1 MKQIDKQAFKKWFVR
16 VLVAMVAVSGTAFF
30 ANGLFVKAQELGTIV
45 TGTTTTT
52 KATQEGC
59 SIKIETVEKVDWKM
73 PRQPIDLVILQDN
86 SGSFKDT
93 IGSVQEALKKLTTPL
108 DAGATYDEKNPK
120 LVFTSNPETTDR
132 VMVNTYRGIDS
143 DISYRSSTYKFTY
156 NASSKYVYVDID
168 TYLPGYF
175 RYNSYGQKFFYYDNY
190 YPLENLKGSYA
201 TGTIGSNPKTSV
213 NDFTTVVGV
222 TPETGADYRYNYK
235 PSALM
240 SSTTDINK
248 AIDSF
253 HTNGGTPTVPAI
265 DDTIAEYNRI
275 KGPMTNN
282 RKTVFLLV
290 TDGVA
295 NGYRKVGDPTVY
307 FDRSLDRTELLVRE
321 WASYDEN
328 GYQVWP
334 EAAQDY
340 IKRAAEL
347 KAKGTDLKQKL
358 GNDATVVVGFWED
371 TKAFTGNAQYGSA
384 YLNRLDSPDS
394 KTTMQTGDPRSIQA
408 VFHEAIESVASPDK
422 ILPTGEKASF
432 YVNESDINVFSDK
445 ILKAVTSA
453 LVKEDVKG
461 DFTITDGYTVDS
473 ITLNGKKVVETVT
486 DSTTQIRGTVKQEG
500 NKVTI
505 AVPESVFNP
514 GSNTFDYKLN
524 RKEEPAGT
532 TEANETVPPDNYTP
546 TKVNREVGQLV
557 GTFKVGTYTSAQIG
571 STTPTMVE
579 VTDLKYCYPR
589 ATKDVKDKDSSND
602 TNGDDGKSGNLAQDP
617 LLASLGL
624 NRPSYA
630 ASLSDQKEEFT
641 YTIDYNMYN
650 IPLEMKQNVMFTDQL
665 NYHLQYVDAY
675 VTDQAGN
682 KLTNF
687 TVSTQE
693 TKDAKGNAT
702 TTVVAQVPKL
712 PGTNNDTIKEG
723 EYGGHKFKT
732 YKLIIKARIK
742 DQYTLE
748 NNATEYYKMI
758 QDNNGLGFL
767 NQAAIIWNGNTTA
780 VDDPTSQLRRS
791 NAVYVAPPLKT
802 DVTKEVSQD
811 SNVKGGNHLDLSTRL
826 DDYYYRINSTWPGIF
841 DSYTIEDILVPELR
855 TLNSE
860 GKDLVYVNGVSIPS
874 LTKFIKVEQVNING
888 ETRDRVY
895 LDLQKT
901 SLTRTDLLRINREI
915 TAANQGN
922 TGPAVLTLAIK
933 ARIKEGA
940 SLDRYLDK
948 SGKVLVPNTA
958 NVLLNNEKLESNK
971 VTVSPNTPTALKLIN
986 AEATH
991 LNSADGQTFSYDVFA
1006 TLPSDINK
1014 ATEYVIRDELDD
1026 RIELVNFEGTNSPL
1040 KMVGTDASDFTT
1052 EVVVENGKQVI
1063 YSRMKSTSFATV
1075 KANDP
1080 IHLVVNA
1087 KVKSGA
1093 TGTIDNIATINYN
1106 GKPTATTPPV
1116 TVTPP
1121 PPVTKTVEPTV
1132 TERQAGEADGVTEG
1146 TYKAVINKAGEDIEL
1161 AVWNDP
1167 YIYKV
1172 KSVVPKGAQTFT
1184 IEDTLIP
1191 EMEMVTN
1198 VTAQHPRNVF
1208 ITVDGAQVE
1217 IPANQISVDQ
1227 TDVNKQKISVSLTED
1242 QIKQYADKE
1251 ITLSFTAKFKQ
1262 FASLTKYISDQ
1273 NGMPKA
1279 PNTAFVQVNNN
1290 PKVESNK
1297 VTVTPPV
1304 NKPELKKTVN
1314 DTLHADLTGRY
1325 EVFKYGLTT
1334 SMPYNAKDFVVT
1346 DVLEPVLHFTS
1357 LPNEVL
1363 VTVGEKRYTGTELTD
1378 ILKIEKKVVNNV
1390 EREVVTVTFGAKD
1403 IQGNEGK
1410 PVNIEFLAQVNN
1422 EADLTPYRYV
1432 TENHSAKYGTDI
1444 NHAEIPNTAS
1454 YSINNTFTQDSNK
1467 VTVTPP
1473 PPTESKI
1480 DKKIEDPSS
1489 TTTPKALVTDLTI
1502 KNEQDYNYIVDA
1514 TLPSNIFEYKS
1525 WKLEDTLD
1533 PRLQLSQTKNPYVE
1547 TVRDDGRPMDQ
1558 TDTDYLK
1565 EHFKVS
1571 VEDATVDGKA
1581 TKKVVVT
1588 VPEGMMK
1595 TLHDKY
1601 KIRLIIPAQIKAG
1614 VTDTQIP
1621 NEAIKTGVKPNND
1634 VHVMK
1639 PPVVT
1644 VNPPQQDPD
1653 LNKTIIKKET
1663 DGSETKVGH
1672 LDVDNEVPYNYEITS
1687 NLPTDILNYKNF
1699 VITDTLDSQLTALNT
1714 DTQKPV
1720 ISGAAAE
1727 FFDVTV
1733 EGQKVTATM
1742 KNINAISLTLS
1753 ETERTAYLARAK
1765 EALSGK
1771 QIALIIPAQIN
1782 KGVTTLLIENKAN
1795 LVFTNAV
1802 NEEKNKETQPVT
1814 VTPPGETPTVDKK
1827 INKELTS
1834 ATVAFNSNY
1843 TYNVTSK
1850 LPTDIT
1856 TYKAYAIVDTID
1868 PRLAIQGTPVMAKI
1882 DGVDMTQFFDITV
1895 VDNKVTATMK
1905 NFVNAKAL
1913 ANKTVEL
1920 VITAH
1925 VKLDA
1930 TQTYPE
1936 KPVTVDNK
1944 ASVEFT
1950 NKTGVV
1956 GTPVESPTVTVTTP
1970 PLTKMINESS
1980 LHLDTPTE
1988 QAYHYN
1994 IKTALPSDI
2003 GNYKTFAINDTIDK
2017 DLTAKTATIKD
2028 PEMAK
2033 FFDIT
2038 VSAKEDGKAQTVTAK
2053 ITNFEAAKKYAG
2065 VEVELVIASQINK
2078 GVTRQEIPNQ
2088 STVTYSNNVTVD
2100 GNPAVE
2106 TTTPPTPPV
2115 TVTPPGET
2123 PTISKKINDTLNTAV
2138 FEPEATYTY
2147 NVKSV
2152 LPVDI
2157 AKYQK
2162 FVISDDV
2169 DSRLTVSSDA
2179 KATFIKDP
2187 EMAKFFTVAVNGQAV
2202 TATMKNISDA
2212 KALAGKEVELVITA
2226 KINKDAKLAAGETG
2240 IPNQAIVTYRN
2251 KSAVDSDPDTKTPP
2265 TPPVN
2270 VVPPTLTK
2278 KINET
2283 LDHLDTPTKTDYKY
2297 HIKAQLPTDIA
2308 NYSSFE
2314 IKDTLN
2320 NDLAIQGKPVISGEA
2335 AKFFEVVVSDQKV
2348 TAKITDFKAA
2358 EAYAGQEVELV
2369 ITSQIRDGVV
2379 TTNIPNTAE
2388 VSFNDKPAS
2397 EGLPNKTTP
2406 PTPPVTVTPPT
2417 VTKKINENRDQLAI
2431 ENGKEYTYNI
2441 KTTLSKAI
2449 ASFKKFEITDS
2460 VDKDLTVIKADI
2472 KNEAMRSFFTVT
2484 VPEKVAGQGQIITA
2498 AINNFTAAA
2507 PFADQEVELIITAKI
2522 NDGITRASIPNTTK
2536 VIYNNSNVVDV
2547 PDLETPPTPPVT
2559 VTPPGEV
2566 PTVEK
2571 TINGSLTEAVV
2582 EPESNYTYNITATL
2596 PRDIATYK
2604 IFSIVDTLDVRLS
2617 LAEGVKPTIKG
2628 EAAKFFTVDVSGQ
2641 KVIAKIT
2648 DFKAA
2653 AAYASKSVELV
2664 IPAQLN
2670 KDAKLAEGE
2679 KGVPNVAK
2687 VTYQNQF
2694 HADGTPDSETPS
2706 TPPVTVT
2713 PPTLTKKINESIDH
2727 LDIDTGKDYNYNIK
2741 TSLPSDITSYQT
2753 FVINDTLAKELDV
2766 KNTPIIKGEAAK
2778 FFDVNVDGQKV
2789 TATMKDFAKAGA
2801 LAGKEVELVI
2811 TAQIRSGETRQNIPN
2826 QATMT
2831 YTNKVDAD
2839 GNPGTTTT
2847 TPPTPPVTVT
2857 PPGENP
2863 TVTKLINK
2871 TEKHLDVDNEKDYTY
2886 NIKAVLPNNI
2896 TRYTSFVIVDDIDSD
2911 LVVQGQPVIEGS
2923 AKDFFDVKVDGQ
2935 KVTATMKDFVKAGA
2949 LAGKEVELVITAQIK
2964 AGVTRQNIPNTTKV
2978 VYNRNFVSGTP
2989 GTDGTTP
2996 PPGTNTPPEETPSTP
3011 PVTVT
3016 PPGETPTVS
3025 KKIND
3030 TESHLDIDT
3039 EKDYTYNIKSTLP
3052 VDIAKYKAFTIVDTL
3067 DKDLAIQG
3075 TPVIKGSAKDFFDV
3089 NVDGQK
3095 VTATMKDFA
3104 KAGDL
3109 AGKEVELVITAQIR
3123 EGVTRQNIP
3132 NTTKVVY
3139 NRNFIS
3145 GTPGTDGTTPPPP
3158 GTNTPPEETPPTP
3171 PVTVTPPGENPTVT
3185 KLINKTEKHLDVDNE
3200 KDYTY
3205 NIKAV
3210 LPNNITR
3217 YTSFVIVDDID
3228 SDLVVQGQPVIE
3240 GSAKDFFDVK
3250 VDGQKVT
3257 ATMKDFVKAGAL
3269 AGKEVELVIT
3279 AQIKAGVTRQNIPNT
3294 TKVVYNRNFV
3304 SGTPGTDGT
3313 TPPPGTNT
3321 PPEETPSTPP
3331 VTVTP
3336 PGETP
3341 TVSKKINDTESH
3353 LDIDTEK
3360 DYTYNIKSTLPVDIA
3375 KYKAF
3380 TIVDTLDKDLAIQGT
3395 PVIKGSAKDFFDVNV
3410 DGQKVTATMKDFA
3423 KAGDL
3428 AGKEVELV
3436 ITAQIREGVT
3446 RQNIP
3451 NTAKVT
3457 YQNKSHVDGTP
3468 DTETPS
3474 TPPVTVTPPTP
3485 NTPPL
3490 EKKVNGAD
3498 KANLAER
3505 QEVFTYTLDTTMP
3518 TGAFAFDIS
3527 DTLENVLTVDG
3538 AVKATLAGK
3547 TVPAEQITVKDQKVT
3562 ITFTKDQVKSYAGKA
3577 IHVTFAAKVKDGAD
3591 LTPYMVN
3598 GPTSIPNTAN
3608 YIINNDPN
3616 MTKDSNTVPVLPPT
3630 PTEPGIDKKINKTL
3644 EHLDIERNTSYM
3656 YNVNAALPNDIS
3668 TYKNFV
3674 ITDNLED
3681 VLTINGEV
3689 VVLVDGYQ
3697 LPESTFVKSVDGNKV
3712 TVTVKDF
3719 AALKGYKQIQVY
3731 IPANIKTDA
3740 DLSKYA
3746 DSKVPNTAHL
3756 AFTNSNGIDG
3766 SKDTVPVTVTPPGET
3781 PPTPVN
3787 PPTPGKPVKTVSG
3800 VDGDNPTYS
3809 LRLGL
3814 ASDAFRFDIKS
3825 VVPQDMTKEKRQNIT
3840 SITIK
3845 DRLDNNLKVTSVALK
3860 ITGQADAISN
3870 FIDEDYQ
3877 EAKKALDEAKAKLE
3891 EITKATGTVSQE
3903 QVTQAKAKVASLETQ
3918 VKAVQSKLAE
3928 LKVPDDT
3935 APTTDSTAPSG
3946 SDGGKVLIDKS
3957 AEIAAQEKELA
3968 ALTGQL
3974 NEAKQALEA
3983 ASKALNEAKTP
3994 AEIKVEADNQQK
4006 VIAKAQEAFDK
4017 AKEKKDKVDAKTA
4030 LLAKVTENGELTK
4043 EALTALGGKVT
4054 ISADGQTV
4062 TVDISDEATMEAL
4075 KGYTV
4080 SAIIYAKIKDVTAL
4094 KDVHFKDG
4102 ILNTAEVQFNHDP
4115 SQDMTKKTNT
4125 VKVTPPKPEGP
4136 KPQTPPTGK
4145 TPPKHPTPKTPGKP
4159 VLPRTG
4165 DTTSLIG
4172 AAIGTLLLG
4181 LGFVELKRKES

>member
-1 MKQIDKQAFKKWFVR
+1 
-16 VLVAMVAVSGTAFF
+16 
-30 ANGLFVKAQELGTIV
+30 
-45 TGTTTTT
+45 
-52 KATQEGC
+52 
-59 SIKIETVEKVDWKM
+59 
-73 PRQPIDLVILQDN
+73 
-86 SGSFKDT
+86 
-93 IGSVQEALKKLTTPL
+93 
-108 DAGATYDEKNPK
+108 
-120 LVFTSNPETTDR
+120 
-132 VMVNTYRGIDS
+132 
-143 DISYRSSTYKFTY
+143 
-156 NASSKYVYVDID
+156 
-168 TYLPGYF
+168 
-175 RYNSYGQKFFYYDNY
+175 
-190 YPLENLKGSYA
+190 
-201 TGTIGSNPKTSV
+201 
-213 NDFTTVVGV
+213 
-222 TPETGADYRYNYK
+222 
-235 PSALM
+235 
-240 SSTTDINK
+240 
-248 AIDSF
+248 
-253 HTNGGTPTVPAI
+253 
-265 DDTIAEYNRI
+265 
-275 KGPMTNN
+275 MTNN

-2406 PTPPVTVTPPT
+2406 PTPPVTVTPPGENPT
-2417 VTKKINENRDQLAI
+2417 VTKLINKTEKHLDVDNEKD
-2431 ENGKEYTYNI
+2431 YTYNI
-2441 KTTLSKAI
+2441 KAVLPNNITRYTSFVIVDDIDSDLVVRGQPVIEGSAKDFFDVKVDGQKVTATMKDFAKAG
-2449 ASFKKFEITDS
+2449 A
-2460 VDKDLTVIKADI
+2460 L
-2472 KNEAMRSFFTVT
+2472 
-2484 VPEKVAGQGQIITA
+2484 AGK
-2498 AINNFTAAA
+2498 
-2507 PFADQEVELIITAKI
+2507 EVELVITAQIKA
-2522 NDGITRASIPNTTK
+2522 GITRQNIPNTTK
-2536 VIYNNSNVVDV
+2536 VVYNRNFISGTPGTDGTTPPPPGTNT
-2547 PDLETPPTPPVT
+2547 PPEETPPTPPVT
-2559 VTPPGEV
+2559 VTPPGET
-2566 PTVEK
+2566 PTVSKKINETESHLDIDTEK
-2571 TINGSLTEAVV
+2571 D
-2582 EPESNYTYNITATL
+2582 YTYNIKSTL
-2596 PRDIATYK
+2596 PVDIAKYK
-2604 IFSIVDTLDVRLS
+2604 AFTIVDTLDKD
-2617 LAEGVKPTIKG
+2617 LAIQGTPVIKG
-2628 EAAKFFTVDVSGQ
+2628 SAKD
-2641 KVIAKIT
+2641 
-2648 DFKAA
+2648 
-2653 AAYASKSVELV
+2653 
-2664 IPAQLN
+2664 
-2670 KDAKLAEGE
+2670 
-2679 KGVPNVAK
+2679 
-2687 VTYQNQF
+2687 
-2694 HADGTPDSETPS
+2694 
-2706 TPPVTVT
+2706 
-2713 PPTLTKKINESIDH
+2713 
-2727 LDIDTGKDYNYNIK
+2727 
-2741 TSLPSDITSYQT
+2741 
-2753 FVINDTLAKELDV
+2753 
-2766 KNTPIIKGEAAK
+2766 

-2811 TAQIRSGETRQNIPN
+2811 TAQIREGVTRQNIPN
-2826 QATMT
+2826 TAKVTYQNKSHVDGTPDTETPSTPPVTVTPPGENPTVTKLINKTEKHLDVDNEKDYTYNIKAVLPNNITRYTSFVIVDDIDSDLVVQGQPVIEGSAKDFFDVKVDGQKVTATMKDFAKAGALAGKEVELVIT
-2831 YTNKVDAD
+2831 AQIKAGVTRQNIPNTTKVVYNRNFIS
-2839 GNPGTTTT
+2839 GTPGTDGTTPPPPGT
-2847 TPPTPPVTVT
+2847 NTPPEETPPTPPVTVT

-3123 EGVTRQNIP
+3123 EGVTRQNIPNTAKVTYQNKSHVDGTPDTETPSTPPVTVTPPGENPTVTKLINKTEKHLDVDNEKDYTYNIKAVLPNNITRYTSFVIVDDIDSDLVVQGQPVIEGSAKDFFDVKVDGQKVTATMKDFAKAGALAGKEVELVITAQIKAGVTRQNIP

>member
-1 MKQIDKQAFKKWFVR
+1 
-16 VLVAMVAVSGTAFF
+16 
-30 ANGLFVKAQELGTIV
+30 
-45 TGTTTTT
+45 
-52 KATQEGC
+52 
-59 SIKIETVEKVDWKM
+59 
-73 PRQPIDLVILQDN
+73 
-86 SGSFKDT
+86 
-93 IGSVQEALKKLTTPL
+93 
-108 DAGATYDEKNPK
+108 
-120 LVFTSNPETTDR
+120 
-132 VMVNTYRGIDS
+132 
-143 DISYRSSTYKFTY
+143 
-156 NASSKYVYVDID
+156 
-168 TYLPGYF
+168 
-175 RYNSYGQKFFYYDNY
+175 
-190 YPLENLKGSYA
+190 
-201 TGTIGSNPKTSV
+201 
-213 NDFTTVVGV
+213 
-222 TPETGADYRYNYK
+222 
-235 PSALM
+235 
-240 SSTTDINK
+240 
-248 AIDSF
+248 
-253 HTNGGTPTVPAI
+253 
-265 DDTIAEYNRI
+265 
-275 KGPMTNN
+275 MTNN

-2406 PTPPVTVTPPT
+2406 PTPPVTVTPPGENPT
-2417 VTKKINENRDQLAI
+2417 VTKLINKTEKHLDVDNEKD
-2431 ENGKEYTYNI
+2431 YTYNI
-2441 KTTLSKAI
+2441 KAVLPNNITRYTSFVIVDDIDSDLVVRGQPVIEGSAKDFFDVKVDGQKVTATMKDFAKAG
-2449 ASFKKFEITDS
+2449 A
-2460 VDKDLTVIKADI
+2460 L
-2472 KNEAMRSFFTVT
+2472 
-2484 VPEKVAGQGQIITA
+2484 AGK
-2498 AINNFTAAA
+2498 
-2507 PFADQEVELIITAKI
+2507 EVELVITAQIKA
-2522 NDGITRASIPNTTK
+2522 GITRQNIPNTTK
-2536 VIYNNSNVVDV
+2536 VVYNRNFISGTPGTDGTTPPPPGTNT
-2547 PDLETPPTPPVT
+2547 PPEETPPTPPVT
-2559 VTPPGEV
+2559 VTPPGET
-2566 PTVEK
+2566 PTVSKKINETESHLDIDTEK
-2571 TINGSLTEAVV
+2571 D
-2582 EPESNYTYNITATL
+2582 YTYNIKSTL
-2596 PRDIATYK
+2596 PVDIAKYK
-2604 IFSIVDTLDVRLS
+2604 AFTIVDTLDKD
-2617 LAEGVKPTIKG
+2617 LAIQGTPVIKG
-2628 EAAKFFTVDVSGQ
+2628 SAKD
-2641 KVIAKIT
+2641 
-2648 DFKAA
+2648 
-2653 AAYASKSVELV
+2653 
-2664 IPAQLN
+2664 
-2670 KDAKLAEGE
+2670 
-2679 KGVPNVAK
+2679 
-2687 VTYQNQF
+2687 
-2694 HADGTPDSETPS
+2694 
-2706 TPPVTVT
+2706 
-2713 PPTLTKKINESIDH
+2713 
-2727 LDIDTGKDYNYNIK
+2727 
-2741 TSLPSDITSYQT
+2741 
-2753 FVINDTLAKELDV
+2753 
-2766 KNTPIIKGEAAK
+2766 

-2811 TAQIRSGETRQNIPN
+2811 TAQIREGVTRQNIPN
-2826 QATMT
+2826 TAKVT
-2831 YTNKVDAD
+2831 YQNKSHVD
-2839 GNPGTTTT
+2839 GTPDTE
-2847 TPPTPPVTVT
+2847 TPSTPPVTVT

-2935 KVTATMKDFVKAGA
+2935 KVTATMKDFAKAGA

-2964 AGVTRQNIPNTTKV
+2964 A
-2978 VYNRNFVSGTP
+2978 
-2989 GTDGTTP
+2989 
-2996 PPGTNTPPEETPSTP
+2996 
-3011 PVTVT
+3011 
-3016 PPGETPTVS
+3016 
-3025 KKIND
+3025 
-3030 TESHLDIDT
+3030 
-3039 EKDYTYNIKSTLP
+3039 
-3052 VDIAKYKAFTIVDTL
+3052 
-3067 DKDLAIQG
+3067 
-3075 TPVIKGSAKDFFDV
+3075 
-3089 NVDGQK
+3089 
-3095 VTATMKDFA
+3095 
-3104 KAGDL
+3104 
-3109 AGKEVELVITAQIR
+3109 
-3123 EGVTRQNIP
+3123 GVTRQNIP

-3474 TPPVTVTPPTP
+3474 TPPVTVTPPGENPTVTKLINKTEKHLDVDNEKDYTYNIKAVLPNNITRYTSFVIVDDIDSDLVVQGQPVIEGSAKDFFDVKVDGQKVTATMKDFAKAGALAGKEVELVITAQIKAGVTRQNIPNTTKVVYNRNFISGTP
-3485 NTPPL
+3485 GTDGTTPPPPGTNTPP
-3490 EKKVNGAD
+3490 E
-3498 KANLAER
+3498 E
-3505 QEVFTYTLDTTMP
+3505 T
-3518 TGAFAFDIS
+3518 
-3527 DTLENVLTVDG
+3527 
-3538 AVKATLAGK
+3538 
-3547 TVPAEQITVKDQKVT
+3547 
-3562 ITFTKDQVKSYAGKA
+3562 
-3577 IHVTFAAKVKDGAD
+3577 
-3591 LTPYMVN
+3591 
-3598 GPTSIPNTAN
+3598 
-3608 YIINNDPN
+3608 
-3616 MTKDSNTVPVLPPT
+3616 PPT
-3630 PTEPGIDKKINKTL
+3630 P
-3644 EHLDIERNTSYM
+3644 
-3656 YNVNAALPNDIS
+3656 
-3668 TYKNFV
+3668 
-3674 ITDNLED
+3674 
-3681 VLTINGEV
+3681 
-3689 VVLVDGYQ
+3689 
-3697 LPESTFVKSVDGNKV
+3697 
-3712 TVTVKDF
+3712 
-3719 AALKGYKQIQVY
+3719 
-3731 IPANIKTDA
+3731 
-3740 DLSKYA
+3740 
-3746 DSKVPNTAHL
+3746 
-3756 AFTNSNGIDG
+3756 
-3766 SKDTVPVTVTPPGET
+3766 PVTVTPPGE
-3781 PPTPVN
+3781 
-3787 PPTPGKPVKTVSG
+3787 
-3800 VDGDNPTYS
+3800 NPTVTKLINKTEKHLDVDNEKDYTYN
-3809 LRLGL
+3809 
-3814 ASDAFRFDIKS
+3814 IKA
-3825 VVPQDMTKEKRQNIT
+3825 VLPNNIT
-3840 SITIK
+3840 
-3845 DRLDNNLKVTSVALK
+3845 RYTSFV
-3860 ITGQADAISN
+3860 IVDD
-3870 FIDEDYQ
+3870 ID
-3877 EAKKALDEAKAKLE
+3877 
-3891 EITKATGTVSQE
+3891 
-3903 QVTQAKAKVASLETQ
+3903 
-3918 VKAVQSKLAE
+3918 
-3928 LKVPDDT
+3928 
-3935 APTTDSTAPSG
+3935 
-3946 SDGGKVLIDKS
+3946 SDLV
-3957 AEIAAQEKELA
+3957 
-3968 ALTGQL
+3968 
-3974 NEAKQALEA
+3974 
-3983 ASKALNEAKTP
+3983 
-3994 AEIKVEADNQQK
+3994 V
-4006 VIAKAQEAFDK
+4006 
-4017 AKEKKDKVDAKTA
+4017 
-4030 LLAKVTENGELTK
+4030 
-4043 EALTALGGKVT
+4043 
-4054 ISADGQTV
+4054 
-4062 TVDISDEATMEAL
+4062 
-4075 KGYTV
+4075 
-4080 SAIIYAKIKDVTAL
+4080 
-4094 KDVHFKDG
+4094 
-4102 ILNTAEVQFNHDP
+4102 
-4115 SQDMTKKTNT
+4115 
-4125 VKVTPPKPEGP
+4125 
-4136 KPQTPPTGK
+4136 
-4145 TPPKHPTPKTPGKP
+4145 
-4159 VLPRTG
+4159 
-4165 DTTSLIG
+4165 
-4172 AAIGTLLLG
+4172 
-4181 LGFVELKRKES
+4181 

>member
-2911 LVVQGQPVIEGS
+2911 LVVRGQPVIEGSAKDFFDVKVDGQKVTATMKDFAKAGALAGKEVELVITAQIKAGITRQNIPNTTKVVYNRNFISGTPGTDGTTPPPPGTNTPPEETPPTPPVTVTPPGENPTVTKLINKTEKHLDVDNEKDYTYNIKAVLPNNITRYTSFVIVDDIDSDLVVRGQPVIEGS

-3025 KKIND
+3025 KKIN
-3030 TESHLDIDT
+3030 E
-3039 EKDYTYNIKSTLP
+3039 
-3052 VDIAKYKAFTIVDTL
+3052 
-3067 DKDLAIQG
+3067 
-3075 TPVIKGSAKDFFDV
+3075 
-3089 NVDGQK
+3089 
-3095 VTATMKDFA
+3095 
-3104 KAGDL
+3104 
-3109 AGKEVELVITAQIR
+3109 
-3123 EGVTRQNIP
+3123 
-3132 NTTKVVY
+3132 
-3139 NRNFIS
+3139 
-3145 GTPGTDGTTPPPP
+3145 
-3158 GTNTPPEETPPTP
+3158 
-3171 PVTVTPPGENPTVT
+3171 
-3185 KLINKTEKHLDVDNE
+3185 
-3200 KDYTY
+3200 
-3205 NIKAV
+3205 
-3210 LPNNITR
+3210 
-3217 YTSFVIVDDID
+3217 
-3228 SDLVVQGQPVIE
+3228 
-3240 GSAKDFFDVK
+3240 
-3250 VDGQKVT
+3250 
-3257 ATMKDFVKAGAL
+3257 
-3269 AGKEVELVIT
+3269 
-3279 AQIKAGVTRQNIPNT
+3279 
-3294 TKVVYNRNFV
+3294 
-3304 SGTPGTDGT
+3304 
-3313 TPPPGTNT
+3313 
-3321 PPEETPSTPP
+3321 
-3331 VTVTP
+3331 
-3336 PGETP
+3336 
-3341 TVSKKINDTESH
+3341 TESH

-3891 EITKATGTVSQE
+3891 EITKATGTASQE

>member
-2911 LVVQGQPVIEGS
+2911 LVVRGQPVIEGS

-2964 AGVTRQNIPNTTKV
+2964 AGITRQNIPNTTKV

-2989 GTDGTTP
+2989 GTDGTTPP

-3025 KKIND
+3025 KKIN
-3030 TESHLDIDT
+3030 E
-3039 EKDYTYNIKSTLP
+3039 
-3052 VDIAKYKAFTIVDTL
+3052 
-3067 DKDLAIQG
+3067 
-3075 TPVIKGSAKDFFDV
+3075 
-3089 NVDGQK
+3089 
-3095 VTATMKDFA
+3095 
-3104 KAGDL
+3104 
-3109 AGKEVELVITAQIR
+3109 
-3123 EGVTRQNIP
+3123 
-3132 NTTKVVY
+3132 
-3139 NRNFIS
+3139 
-3145 GTPGTDGTTPPPP
+3145 
-3158 GTNTPPEETPPTP
+3158 
-3171 PVTVTPPGENPTVT
+3171 
-3185 KLINKTEKHLDVDNE
+3185 
-3200 KDYTY
+3200 
-3205 NIKAV
+3205 
-3210 LPNNITR
+3210 
-3217 YTSFVIVDDID
+3217 
-3228 SDLVVQGQPVIE
+3228 
-3240 GSAKDFFDVK
+3240 
-3250 VDGQKVT
+3250 
-3257 ATMKDFVKAGAL
+3257 
-3269 AGKEVELVIT
+3269 
-3279 AQIKAGVTRQNIPNT
+3279 
-3294 TKVVYNRNFV
+3294 
-3304 SGTPGTDGT
+3304 
-3313 TPPPGTNT
+3313 
-3321 PPEETPSTPP
+3321 
-3331 VTVTP
+3331 
-3336 PGETP
+3336 
-3341 TVSKKINDTESH
+3341 TESH

-3891 EITKATGTVSQE
+3891 EITKATGTASQE

>member
-1 MKQIDKQAFKKWFVR
+1 
-16 VLVAMVAVSGTAFF
+16 
-30 ANGLFVKAQELGTIV
+30 
-45 TGTTTTT
+45 
-52 KATQEGC
+52 
-59 SIKIETVEKVDWKM
+59 
-73 PRQPIDLVILQDN
+73 
-86 SGSFKDT
+86 
-93 IGSVQEALKKLTTPL
+93 
-108 DAGATYDEKNPK
+108 
-120 LVFTSNPETTDR
+120 
-132 VMVNTYRGIDS
+132 
-143 DISYRSSTYKFTY
+143 
-156 NASSKYVYVDID
+156 
-168 TYLPGYF
+168 
-175 RYNSYGQKFFYYDNY
+175 
-190 YPLENLKGSYA
+190 
-201 TGTIGSNPKTSV
+201 
-213 NDFTTVVGV
+213 
-222 TPETGADYRYNYK
+222 
-235 PSALM
+235 
-240 SSTTDINK
+240 
-248 AIDSF
+248 
-253 HTNGGTPTVPAI
+253 
-265 DDTIAEYNRI
+265 
-275 KGPMTNN
+275 MTNN

-2406 PTPPVTVTPPT
+2406 PTPPVTVTPPGENPT
-2417 VTKKINENRDQLAI
+2417 VTKLINKTEKHLDVDNEKD
-2431 ENGKEYTYNI
+2431 YTYNI
-2441 KTTLSKAI
+2441 KAVLPNNITRYTSFVIVDDIDSDLVVRGQPVIEGSAKDFFDVKVDGQKVTATMKDFAKAG
-2449 ASFKKFEITDS
+2449 A
-2460 VDKDLTVIKADI
+2460 L
-2472 KNEAMRSFFTVT
+2472 
-2484 VPEKVAGQGQIITA
+2484 AGK
-2498 AINNFTAAA
+2498 
-2507 PFADQEVELIITAKI
+2507 EVELVITAQIKA
-2522 NDGITRASIPNTTK
+2522 GITRQNIPNTTK
-2536 VIYNNSNVVDV
+2536 VVYNRNFISGTPGTDGTTPPPPGTNT
-2547 PDLETPPTPPVT
+2547 PPEETPPTPPVT
-2559 VTPPGEV
+2559 VTPPGET
-2566 PTVEK
+2566 PTVSKKINETESHLDIDTEK
-2571 TINGSLTEAVV
+2571 D
-2582 EPESNYTYNITATL
+2582 YTYNIKSTL
-2596 PRDIATYK
+2596 PVDIAKYK
-2604 IFSIVDTLDVRLS
+2604 AFTIVDTLDKD
-2617 LAEGVKPTIKG
+2617 LAIQGTPVIKG
-2628 EAAKFFTVDVSGQ
+2628 SAKD
-2641 KVIAKIT
+2641 
-2648 DFKAA
+2648 
-2653 AAYASKSVELV
+2653 
-2664 IPAQLN
+2664 
-2670 KDAKLAEGE
+2670 
-2679 KGVPNVAK
+2679 
-2687 VTYQNQF
+2687 
-2694 HADGTPDSETPS
+2694 
-2706 TPPVTVT
+2706 
-2713 PPTLTKKINESIDH
+2713 
-2727 LDIDTGKDYNYNIK
+2727 
-2741 TSLPSDITSYQT
+2741 
-2753 FVINDTLAKELDV
+2753 
-2766 KNTPIIKGEAAK
+2766 

-2811 TAQIRSGETRQNIPN
+2811 TAQIREGVTRQNIPN
-2826 QATMT
+2826 TAKVT
-2831 YTNKVDAD
+2831 YQNKSHVD
-2839 GNPGTTTT
+2839 GTPDTE
-2847 TPPTPPVTVT
+2847 TPSTPPVTVT

-2935 KVTATMKDFVKAGA
+2935 KVTATMKDFAKAGA

-2964 AGVTRQNIPNTTKV
+2964 A
-2978 VYNRNFVSGTP
+2978 
-2989 GTDGTTP
+2989 
-2996 PPGTNTPPEETPSTP
+2996 
-3011 PVTVT
+3011 
-3016 PPGETPTVS
+3016 
-3025 KKIND
+3025 
-3030 TESHLDIDT
+3030 
-3039 EKDYTYNIKSTLP
+3039 
-3052 VDIAKYKAFTIVDTL
+3052 
-3067 DKDLAIQG
+3067 
-3075 TPVIKGSAKDFFDV
+3075 
-3089 NVDGQK
+3089 
-3095 VTATMKDFA
+3095 
-3104 KAGDL
+3104 
-3109 AGKEVELVITAQIR
+3109 
-3123 EGVTRQNIP
+3123 GVTRQNIP

>member
-1063 YSRMKSTSFATV
+1063 YSRMKSISFATV

-1634 VHVMK
+1634 VHVMN

-3104 KAGDL
+3104 KAG
-3109 AGKEVELVITAQIR
+3109 G
-3123 EGVTRQNIP
+3123 
-3132 NTTKVVY
+3132 
-3139 NRNFIS
+3139 
-3145 GTPGTDGTTPPPP
+3145 
-3158 GTNTPPEETPPTP
+3158 
-3171 PVTVTPPGENPTVT
+3171 
-3185 KLINKTEKHLDVDNE
+3185 
-3200 KDYTY
+3200 
-3205 NIKAV
+3205 
-3210 LPNNITR
+3210 
-3217 YTSFVIVDDID
+3217 
-3228 SDLVVQGQPVIE
+3228 
-3240 GSAKDFFDVK
+3240 
-3250 VDGQKVT
+3250 
-3257 ATMKDFVKAGAL
+3257 
-3269 AGKEVELVIT
+3269 
-3279 AQIKAGVTRQNIPNT
+3279 
-3294 TKVVYNRNFV
+3294 
-3304 SGTPGTDGT
+3304 
-3313 TPPPGTNT
+3313 
-3321 PPEETPSTPP
+3321 
-3331 VTVTP
+3331 
-3336 PGETP
+3336 
-3341 TVSKKINDTESH
+3341 
-3353 LDIDTEK
+3353 
-3360 DYTYNIKSTLPVDIA
+3360 
-3375 KYKAF
+3375 
-3380 TIVDTLDKDLAIQGT
+3380 
-3395 PVIKGSAKDFFDVNV
+3395 
-3410 DGQKVTATMKDFA
+3410 
-3423 KAGDL
+3423 L

-3891 EITKATGTVSQE
+3891 EITKATGTASQE

>member
-1 MKQIDKQAFKKWFVR
+1 MMK
-16 VLVAMVAVSGTAFF
+16 
-30 ANGLFVKAQELGTIV
+30 
-45 TGTTTTT
+45 
-52 KATQEGC
+52 
-59 SIKIETVEKVDWKM
+59 
-73 PRQPIDLVILQDN
+73 
-86 SGSFKDT
+86 
-93 IGSVQEALKKLTTPL
+93 
-108 DAGATYDEKNPK
+108 
-120 LVFTSNPETTDR
+120 
-132 VMVNTYRGIDS
+132 
-143 DISYRSSTYKFTY
+143 
-156 NASSKYVYVDID
+156 
-168 TYLPGYF
+168 
-175 RYNSYGQKFFYYDNY
+175 
-190 YPLENLKGSYA
+190 
-201 TGTIGSNPKTSV
+201 
-213 NDFTTVVGV
+213 
-222 TPETGADYRYNYK
+222 
-235 PSALM
+235 
-240 SSTTDINK
+240 TDIK
-248 AIDSF
+248 F
-253 HTNGGTPTVPAI
+253 GLK
-265 DDTIAEYNRI
+265 R
-275 KGPMTNN
+275 
-282 RKTVFLLV
+282 
-290 TDGVA
+290 
-295 NGYRKVGDPTVY
+295 
-307 FDRSLDRTELLVRE
+307 
-321 WASYDEN
+321 
-328 GYQVWP
+328 
-334 EAAQDY
+334 AQDY
-340 IKRAAEL
+340 IKRVAEL

-630 ASLSDQKEEFT
+630 TSLSDQKEEFT

-2348 TAKITDFKAA
+2348 TAKITDFKAT

-2406 PTPPVTVTPPT
+2406 PTPPVTVTPPGENPT
-2417 VTKKINENRDQLAI
+2417 VTKLINKTEKHLDVDNEKD
-2431 ENGKEYTYNI
+2431 YTYNI
-2441 KTTLSKAI
+2441 KAVLPNNITRYTSFVIVDDIDSDLVVRGQPVIEGSAKDFFDVKVDGQKVTATMKDFAKAG
-2449 ASFKKFEITDS
+2449 A
-2460 VDKDLTVIKADI
+2460 L
-2472 KNEAMRSFFTVT
+2472 
-2484 VPEKVAGQGQIITA
+2484 AGK
-2498 AINNFTAAA
+2498 
-2507 PFADQEVELIITAKI
+2507 EVELVITAQIKA
-2522 NDGITRASIPNTTK
+2522 GITRQNIPNTTK
-2536 VIYNNSNVVDV
+2536 VVYNRNFISGTPGTDGTTPPPPGTNT
-2547 PDLETPPTPPVT
+2547 PPEETPPTPPVT
-2559 VTPPGEV
+2559 VTPPGET
-2566 PTVEK
+2566 PTVSKKINETESHLDIDTEK
-2571 TINGSLTEAVV
+2571 D
-2582 EPESNYTYNITATL
+2582 YTYNIKSTL
-2596 PRDIATYK
+2596 PVDIAKYK
-2604 IFSIVDTLDVRLS
+2604 AFTIVDTLDKD
-2617 LAEGVKPTIKG
+2617 LAIQGTPVIKG
-2628 EAAKFFTVDVSGQ
+2628 SAKD
-2641 KVIAKIT
+2641 
-2648 DFKAA
+2648 
-2653 AAYASKSVELV
+2653 
-2664 IPAQLN
+2664 
-2670 KDAKLAEGE
+2670 
-2679 KGVPNVAK
+2679 
-2687 VTYQNQF
+2687 
-2694 HADGTPDSETPS
+2694 
-2706 TPPVTVT
+2706 
-2713 PPTLTKKINESIDH
+2713 
-2727 LDIDTGKDYNYNIK
+2727 
-2741 TSLPSDITSYQT
+2741 
-2753 FVINDTLAKELDV
+2753 
-2766 KNTPIIKGEAAK
+2766 

-2811 TAQIRSGETRQNIPN
+2811 TAQIREGVTRQNIPN
-2826 QATMT
+2826 TAKVTYQNKSHVDGTPDTETPSTPPVTVTPPGENPTVTKLINKTEKHLDVDNEKDYTYNIKAVLPNNITRYTSFVIVDDIDSDLVVQGQPVIEGSAKDFFDVKVDGQKVTATMKDFAKAGALAGKEVELVIT
-2831 YTNKVDAD
+2831 AQIKAGVTRQNIPNTTKVVYNRNFIS
-2839 GNPGTTTT
+2839 GTPGTDGTTPPPPGT
-2847 TPPTPPVTVT
+2847 NTPPEETPPTPPVTVT

-3123 EGVTRQNIP
+3123 EGVTRQNIPNTAKVTYQNKSHVDGTPDTETPSTPPVTVTPPGENPTVTKLINKTEKHLDVDNEKDYTYNIKAVLPNNITRYTSFVIVDDIDSDLVVQGQPVIEGSAKDFFDVKVDGQKVTATMKDFAKAGALAGKEVELVITAQIKAGVTRQNIP

-3957 AEIAAQEKELA
+3957 AEIASTRKR
-3968 ALTGQL
+3968 
-3974 NEAKQALEA
+3974 
-3983 ASKALNEAKTP
+3983 
-3994 AEIKVEADNQQK
+3994 
-4006 VIAKAQEAFDK
+4006 
-4017 AKEKKDKVDAKTA
+4017 
-4030 LLAKVTENGELTK
+4030 
-4043 EALTALGGKVT
+4043 
-4054 ISADGQTV
+4054 
-4062 TVDISDEATMEAL
+4062 ISDIDRT
-4075 KGYTV
+4075 
-4080 SAIIYAKIKDVTAL
+4080 IK
-4094 KDVHFKDG
+4094 
-4102 ILNTAEVQFNHDP
+4102 
-4115 SQDMTKKTNT
+4115 
-4125 VKVTPPKPEGP
+4125 
-4136 KPQTPPTGK
+4136 
-4145 TPPKHPTPKTPGKP
+4145 
-4159 VLPRTG
+4159 
-4165 DTTSLIG
+4165 
-4172 AAIGTLLLG
+4172 
-4181 LGFVELKRKES
+4181 

>member
-1 MKQIDKQAFKKWFVR
+1 
-16 VLVAMVAVSGTAFF
+16 
-30 ANGLFVKAQELGTIV
+30 
-45 TGTTTTT
+45 
-52 KATQEGC
+52 
-59 SIKIETVEKVDWKM
+59 
-73 PRQPIDLVILQDN
+73 
-86 SGSFKDT
+86 
-93 IGSVQEALKKLTTPL
+93 
-108 DAGATYDEKNPK
+108 
-120 LVFTSNPETTDR
+120 
-132 VMVNTYRGIDS
+132 
-143 DISYRSSTYKFTY
+143 
-156 NASSKYVYVDID
+156 
-168 TYLPGYF
+168 
-175 RYNSYGQKFFYYDNY
+175 
-190 YPLENLKGSYA
+190 
-201 TGTIGSNPKTSV
+201 
-213 NDFTTVVGV
+213 
-222 TPETGADYRYNYK
+222 
-235 PSALM
+235 
-240 SSTTDINK
+240 
-248 AIDSF
+248 
-253 HTNGGTPTVPAI
+253 
-265 DDTIAEYNRI
+265 
-275 KGPMTNN
+275 MTNN

-340 IKRAAEL
+340 IKRVAEL

-2348 TAKITDFKAA
+2348 TAKITDFKAT

-2406 PTPPVTVTPPT
+2406 PTPPVTVTPPGENPT
-2417 VTKKINENRDQLAI
+2417 VTKLINKTEKHLDVDNEKD
-2431 ENGKEYTYNI
+2431 YTYNI
-2441 KTTLSKAI
+2441 KAVLPNNITRYTSFVIVDDIDSDLVVRGQPVIEGSAKDFFDVKVDGQKVTATMKDFAKAG
-2449 ASFKKFEITDS
+2449 A
-2460 VDKDLTVIKADI
+2460 L
-2472 KNEAMRSFFTVT
+2472 
-2484 VPEKVAGQGQIITA
+2484 AGK
-2498 AINNFTAAA
+2498 
-2507 PFADQEVELIITAKI
+2507 EVELVITAQIKA
-2522 NDGITRASIPNTTK
+2522 GITRQNIPNTTK
-2536 VIYNNSNVVDV
+2536 VVYNRNFISGTPGTDGTTPPPPGTNT
-2547 PDLETPPTPPVT
+2547 PPEETPPTPPVT
-2559 VTPPGEV
+2559 VTPPGET
-2566 PTVEK
+2566 PTVSKKINETESHLDIDTEK
-2571 TINGSLTEAVV
+2571 D
-2582 EPESNYTYNITATL
+2582 YTYNIKSTL
-2596 PRDIATYK
+2596 PVDIAKYK
-2604 IFSIVDTLDVRLS
+2604 AFTIVDTLDKD
-2617 LAEGVKPTIKG
+2617 LAIQGTPVIKG
-2628 EAAKFFTVDVSGQ
+2628 SAKD
-2641 KVIAKIT
+2641 
-2648 DFKAA
+2648 
-2653 AAYASKSVELV
+2653 
-2664 IPAQLN
+2664 
-2670 KDAKLAEGE
+2670 
-2679 KGVPNVAK
+2679 
-2687 VTYQNQF
+2687 
-2694 HADGTPDSETPS
+2694 
-2706 TPPVTVT
+2706 
-2713 PPTLTKKINESIDH
+2713 
-2727 LDIDTGKDYNYNIK
+2727 
-2741 TSLPSDITSYQT
+2741 
-2753 FVINDTLAKELDV
+2753 
-2766 KNTPIIKGEAAK
+2766 

-2811 TAQIRSGETRQNIPN
+2811 TAQIREGVTRQNIPN
-2826 QATMT
+2826 TAKVTYQNKSHVDGTPDTETPSTPPVTVTPPGENPTVTKLINKTEKHLDVDNEKDYTYNIKAVLPNNITRYTSFVIVDDIDSDLVVQGQPVIEGSAKDFFDVKVDGQKVTATMKDFAKAGALAGKEVELVIT
-2831 YTNKVDAD
+2831 AQIKAGVTRQNIPNTTKVVYNRNFIS
-2839 GNPGTTTT
+2839 GTPGTDGTTPPPPGT
-2847 TPPTPPVTVT
+2847 NTPPEETPPTPPVTVT

-3123 EGVTRQNIP
+3123 EGVTRQNIPNTAKVTYQNKSHVDGTPDTETPSTPPVTVTPPGENPTVTKLINKTEKHLDVDNEKDYTYNIKAVLPNNITRYTSFVIVDDIDSDLVVQGQPVIEGSAKDFFDVKVDGQKVTATMKDFAKAGALAGKEVELVITAQIKAGVTRQNIP

-3719 AALKGYKQIQVY
+3719 A
-3731 IPANIKTDA
+3731 
-3740 DLSKYA
+3740 
-3746 DSKVPNTAHL
+3746 
-3756 AFTNSNGIDG
+3756 
-3766 SKDTVPVTVTPPGET
+3766 
-3781 PPTPVN
+3781 
-3787 PPTPGKPVKTVSG
+3787 
-3800 VDGDNPTYS
+3800 
-3809 LRLGL
+3809 
-3814 ASDAFRFDIKS
+3814 
-3825 VVPQDMTKEKRQNIT
+3825 
-3840 SITIK
+3840 
-3845 DRLDNNLKVTSVALK
+3845 
-3860 ITGQADAISN
+3860 
-3870 FIDEDYQ
+3870 
-3877 EAKKALDEAKAKLE
+3877 
-3891 EITKATGTVSQE
+3891 
-3903 QVTQAKAKVASLETQ
+3903 
-3918 VKAVQSKLAE
+3918 
-3928 LKVPDDT
+3928 
-3935 APTTDSTAPSG
+3935 ST
-3946 SDGGKVLIDKS
+3946 
-3957 AEIAAQEKELA
+3957 
-3968 ALTGQL
+3968 
-3974 NEAKQALEA
+3974 
-3983 ASKALNEAKTP
+3983 
-3994 AEIKVEADNQQK
+3994 
-4006 VIAKAQEAFDK
+4006 
-4017 AKEKKDKVDAKTA
+4017 
-4030 LLAKVTENGELTK
+4030 
-4043 EALTALGGKVT
+4043 
-4054 ISADGQTV
+4054 
-4062 TVDISDEATMEAL
+4062 
-4075 KGYTV
+4075 
-4080 SAIIYAKIKDVTAL
+4080 
-4094 KDVHFKDG
+4094 
-4102 ILNTAEVQFNHDP
+4102 
-4115 SQDMTKKTNT
+4115 
-4125 VKVTPPKPEGP
+4125 
-4136 KPQTPPTGK
+4136 
-4145 TPPKHPTPKTPGKP
+4145 
-4159 VLPRTG
+4159 
-4165 DTTSLIG
+4165 
-4172 AAIGTLLLG
+4172 
-4181 LGFVELKRKES
+4181 

>member
-1 MKQIDKQAFKKWFVR
+1 
-16 VLVAMVAVSGTAFF
+16 
-30 ANGLFVKAQELGTIV
+30 
-45 TGTTTTT
+45 
-52 KATQEGC
+52 
-59 SIKIETVEKVDWKM
+59 
-73 PRQPIDLVILQDN
+73 
-86 SGSFKDT
+86 
-93 IGSVQEALKKLTTPL
+93 
-108 DAGATYDEKNPK
+108 
-120 LVFTSNPETTDR
+120 
-132 VMVNTYRGIDS
+132 
-143 DISYRSSTYKFTY
+143 
-156 NASSKYVYVDID
+156 
-168 TYLPGYF
+168 
-175 RYNSYGQKFFYYDNY
+175 
-190 YPLENLKGSYA
+190 
-201 TGTIGSNPKTSV
+201 
-213 NDFTTVVGV
+213 
-222 TPETGADYRYNYK
+222 
-235 PSALM
+235 
-240 SSTTDINK
+240 
-248 AIDSF
+248 
-253 HTNGGTPTVPAI
+253 
-265 DDTIAEYNRI
+265 
-275 KGPMTNN
+275 MTNN

-340 IKRAAEL
+340 IKRVAEL

-630 ASLSDQKEEFT
+630 TSLSDQKEEFT

-2348 TAKITDFKAA
+2348 TAKITDFKAT

-2406 PTPPVTVTPPT
+2406 PTPPVTVTPPGENPT
-2417 VTKKINENRDQLAI
+2417 VTKLINKTEKHLDVDNEKD
-2431 ENGKEYTYNI
+2431 YTYNI
-2441 KTTLSKAI
+2441 KAVLPNNITRYTSFVIVDDIDSDLVVRGQPVIEGSAKDFFDVKVDGQKVTATMKDFAKAG
-2449 ASFKKFEITDS
+2449 A
-2460 VDKDLTVIKADI
+2460 L
-2472 KNEAMRSFFTVT
+2472 
-2484 VPEKVAGQGQIITA
+2484 AGK
-2498 AINNFTAAA
+2498 
-2507 PFADQEVELIITAKI
+2507 EVELVITAQIKA
-2522 NDGITRASIPNTTK
+2522 GITRQNIPNTTK
-2536 VIYNNSNVVDV
+2536 VVYNRNFISGTPGTDGTTPPPPGTNT
-2547 PDLETPPTPPVT
+2547 PPEETPPTPPVT
-2559 VTPPGEV
+2559 VTPPGET
-2566 PTVEK
+2566 PTVSKKINETESHLDIDTEK
-2571 TINGSLTEAVV
+2571 D
-2582 EPESNYTYNITATL
+2582 YTYNIKSTL
-2596 PRDIATYK
+2596 PVDIAKYK
-2604 IFSIVDTLDVRLS
+2604 AFTIVDTLDKD
-2617 LAEGVKPTIKG
+2617 LAIQGTPVIKG
-2628 EAAKFFTVDVSGQ
+2628 SAKD
-2641 KVIAKIT
+2641 
-2648 DFKAA
+2648 
-2653 AAYASKSVELV
+2653 
-2664 IPAQLN
+2664 
-2670 KDAKLAEGE
+2670 
-2679 KGVPNVAK
+2679 
-2687 VTYQNQF
+2687 
-2694 HADGTPDSETPS
+2694 
-2706 TPPVTVT
+2706 
-2713 PPTLTKKINESIDH
+2713 
-2727 LDIDTGKDYNYNIK
+2727 
-2741 TSLPSDITSYQT
+2741 
-2753 FVINDTLAKELDV
+2753 
-2766 KNTPIIKGEAAK
+2766 

-2811 TAQIRSGETRQNIPN
+2811 TAQIREGVTRQNIPN
-2826 QATMT
+2826 TAKVTYQNKSHVDGTPDTETPSTPPVTVTPPGENPTVTKLINKTEKHLDVDNEKDYTYNIKAVLPNNITRYTSFVIVDDIDSDLVVQGQPVIEGSAKDFFDVKVDGQKVTATMKDFAKAGALAGKEVELVIT
-2831 YTNKVDAD
+2831 AQIKAGVTRQNIPNTTKVVYNRNFIS
-2839 GNPGTTTT
+2839 GTPGTDGTTPPPPGT
-2847 TPPTPPVTVT
+2847 NTPPEETPPTPPVTVT

-3123 EGVTRQNIP
+3123 EGVTRQNIPNTAKVTYQNKSHVDGTPDTETPSTPPVTVTPPGENPTVTKLINKTEKHLDVDNEKDYTYNIKAVLPNNITRYTSFVIVDDIDSDLVVQGQPVIEGSAKDFFDVKVDGQKVTATMKDFAKAGALAGKEVELVITAQIKAGVTRQNIP

-3719 AALKGYKQIQVY
+3719 A
-3731 IPANIKTDA
+3731 
-3740 DLSKYA
+3740 
-3746 DSKVPNTAHL
+3746 
-3756 AFTNSNGIDG
+3756 
-3766 SKDTVPVTVTPPGET
+3766 
-3781 PPTPVN
+3781 
-3787 PPTPGKPVKTVSG
+3787 
-3800 VDGDNPTYS
+3800 
-3809 LRLGL
+3809 
-3814 ASDAFRFDIKS
+3814 
-3825 VVPQDMTKEKRQNIT
+3825 
-3840 SITIK
+3840 
-3845 DRLDNNLKVTSVALK
+3845 
-3860 ITGQADAISN
+3860 
-3870 FIDEDYQ
+3870 
-3877 EAKKALDEAKAKLE
+3877 
-3891 EITKATGTVSQE
+3891 
-3903 QVTQAKAKVASLETQ
+3903 
-3918 VKAVQSKLAE
+3918 
-3928 LKVPDDT
+3928 
-3935 APTTDSTAPSG
+3935 ST
-3946 SDGGKVLIDKS
+3946 
-3957 AEIAAQEKELA
+3957 
-3968 ALTGQL
+3968 
-3974 NEAKQALEA
+3974 
-3983 ASKALNEAKTP
+3983 
-3994 AEIKVEADNQQK
+3994 
-4006 VIAKAQEAFDK
+4006 
-4017 AKEKKDKVDAKTA
+4017 
-4030 LLAKVTENGELTK
+4030 
-4043 EALTALGGKVT
+4043 
-4054 ISADGQTV
+4054 
-4062 TVDISDEATMEAL
+4062 
-4075 KGYTV
+4075 
-4080 SAIIYAKIKDVTAL
+4080 
-4094 KDVHFKDG
+4094 
-4102 ILNTAEVQFNHDP
+4102 
-4115 SQDMTKKTNT
+4115 
-4125 VKVTPPKPEGP
+4125 
-4136 KPQTPPTGK
+4136 
-4145 TPPKHPTPKTPGKP
+4145 
-4159 VLPRTG
+4159 
-4165 DTTSLIG
+4165 
-4172 AAIGTLLLG
+4172 
-4181 LGFVELKRKES
+4181 

>member
-2871 TEKHLDVDNEKDYTY
+2871 TEK
-2886 NIKAVLPNNI
+2886 
-2896 TRYTSFVIVDDIDSD
+2896 
-2911 LVVQGQPVIEGS
+2911 
-2923 AKDFFDVKVDGQ
+2923 
-2935 KVTATMKDFVKAGA
+2935 
-2949 LAGKEVELVITAQIK
+2949 
-2964 AGVTRQNIPNTTKV
+2964 
-2978 VYNRNFVSGTP
+2978 
-2989 GTDGTTP
+2989 
-2996 PPGTNTPPEETPSTP
+2996 
-3011 PVTVT
+3011 
-3016 PPGETPTVS
+3016 
-3025 KKIND
+3025 
-3030 TESHLDIDT
+3030 
-3039 EKDYTYNIKSTLP
+3039 
-3052 VDIAKYKAFTIVDTL
+3052 
-3067 DKDLAIQG
+3067 
-3075 TPVIKGSAKDFFDV
+3075 
-3089 NVDGQK
+3089 
-3095 VTATMKDFA
+3095 
-3104 KAGDL
+3104 
-3109 AGKEVELVITAQIR
+3109 
-3123 EGVTRQNIP
+3123 
-3132 NTTKVVY
+3132 
-3139 NRNFIS
+3139 
-3145 GTPGTDGTTPPPP
+3145 
-3158 GTNTPPEETPPTP
+3158 
-3171 PVTVTPPGENPTVT
+3171 
-3185 KLINKTEKHLDVDNE
+3185 
-3200 KDYTY
+3200 
-3205 NIKAV
+3205 
-3210 LPNNITR
+3210 
-3217 YTSFVIVDDID
+3217 
-3228 SDLVVQGQPVIE
+3228 
-3240 GSAKDFFDVK
+3240 
-3250 VDGQKVT
+3250 
-3257 ATMKDFVKAGAL
+3257 
-3269 AGKEVELVIT
+3269 
-3279 AQIKAGVTRQNIPNT
+3279 
-3294 TKVVYNRNFV
+3294 
-3304 SGTPGTDGT
+3304 
-3313 TPPPGTNT
+3313 
-3321 PPEETPSTPP
+3321 
-3331 VTVTP
+3331 
-3336 PGETP
+3336 
-3341 TVSKKINDTESH
+3341 
-3353 LDIDTEK
+3353 
-3360 DYTYNIKSTLPVDIA
+3360 
-3375 KYKAF
+3375 
-3380 TIVDTLDKDLAIQGT
+3380 
-3395 PVIKGSAKDFFDVNV
+3395 
-3410 DGQKVTATMKDFA
+3410 
-3423 KAGDL
+3423 
-3428 AGKEVELV
+3428 
-3436 ITAQIREGVT
+3436 
-3446 RQNIP
+3446 
-3451 NTAKVT
+3451 
-3457 YQNKSHVDGTP
+3457 
-3468 DTETPS
+3468 
-3474 TPPVTVTPPTP
+3474 
-3485 NTPPL
+3485 
-3490 EKKVNGAD
+3490 
-3498 KANLAER
+3498 
-3505 QEVFTYTLDTTMP
+3505 
-3518 TGAFAFDIS
+3518 
-3527 DTLENVLTVDG
+3527 
-3538 AVKATLAGK
+3538 
-3547 TVPAEQITVKDQKVT
+3547 
-3562 ITFTKDQVKSYAGKA
+3562 
-3577 IHVTFAAKVKDGAD
+3577 
-3591 LTPYMVN
+3591 
-3598 GPTSIPNTAN
+3598 
-3608 YIINNDPN
+3608 
-3616 MTKDSNTVPVLPPT
+3616 
-3630 PTEPGIDKKINKTL
+3630 
-3644 EHLDIERNTSYM
+3644 
-3656 YNVNAALPNDIS
+3656 
-3668 TYKNFV
+3668 
-3674 ITDNLED
+3674 
-3681 VLTINGEV
+3681 
-3689 VVLVDGYQ
+3689 
-3697 LPESTFVKSVDGNKV
+3697 
-3712 TVTVKDF
+3712 
-3719 AALKGYKQIQVY
+3719 
-3731 IPANIKTDA
+3731 
-3740 DLSKYA
+3740 
-3746 DSKVPNTAHL
+3746 
-3756 AFTNSNGIDG
+3756 
-3766 SKDTVPVTVTPPGET
+3766 
-3781 PPTPVN
+3781 
-3787 PPTPGKPVKTVSG
+3787 
-3800 VDGDNPTYS
+3800 
-3809 LRLGL
+3809 
-3814 ASDAFRFDIKS
+3814 
-3825 VVPQDMTKEKRQNIT
+3825 
-3840 SITIK
+3840 
-3845 DRLDNNLKVTSVALK
+3845 
-3860 ITGQADAISN
+3860 
-3870 FIDEDYQ
+3870 
-3877 EAKKALDEAKAKLE
+3877 
-3891 EITKATGTVSQE
+3891 
-3903 QVTQAKAKVASLETQ
+3903 
-3918 VKAVQSKLAE
+3918 
-3928 LKVPDDT
+3928 
-3935 APTTDSTAPSG
+3935 
-3946 SDGGKVLIDKS
+3946 
-3957 AEIAAQEKELA
+3957 
-3968 ALTGQL
+3968 
-3974 NEAKQALEA
+3974 
-3983 ASKALNEAKTP
+3983 
-3994 AEIKVEADNQQK
+3994 
-4006 VIAKAQEAFDK
+4006 
-4017 AKEKKDKVDAKTA
+4017 
-4030 LLAKVTENGELTK
+4030 
-4043 EALTALGGKVT
+4043 
-4054 ISADGQTV
+4054 
-4062 TVDISDEATMEAL
+4062 
-4075 KGYTV
+4075 
-4080 SAIIYAKIKDVTAL
+4080 
-4094 KDVHFKDG
+4094 
-4102 ILNTAEVQFNHDP
+4102 
-4115 SQDMTKKTNT
+4115 
-4125 VKVTPPKPEGP
+4125 
-4136 KPQTPPTGK
+4136 
-4145 TPPKHPTPKTPGKP
+4145 
-4159 VLPRTG
+4159 
-4165 DTTSLIG
+4165 
-4172 AAIGTLLLG
+4172 
-4181 LGFVELKRKES
+4181 

>member
-2911 LVVQGQPVIEGS
+2911 LVVRGQPVIEGS

-2935 KVTATMKDFVKAGA
+2935 KVTATMKDFAKAGA

-2964 AGVTRQNIPNTTKV
+2964 AGITRQNIPNTTKV
-2978 VYNRNFVSGTP
+2978 VYNRNFISGTP

-2996 PPGTNTPPEETPSTP
+2996 PPPGTNTPPEETPPTP

-3025 KKIND
+3025 KKINE

-3104 KAGDL
+3104 KAGAL

-3132 NTTKVVY
+3132 NTAKVTYQNKSHVD
-3139 NRNFIS
+3139 
-3145 GTPGTDGTTPPPP
+3145 GTPDT
-3158 GTNTPPEETPPTP
+3158 ETPSTP

-3891 EITKATGTVSQE
+3891 EITKATGTASQE

>member
-2911 LVVQGQPVIEGS
+2911 LVVRGQPVIEGS

-2935 KVTATMKDFVKAGA
+2935 KVTATMKDFAKAGA

-2964 AGVTRQNIPNTTKV
+2964 AGITRQNIPNTTKV
-2978 VYNRNFVSGTP
+2978 VYNRNFISGTP

-2996 PPGTNTPPEETPSTP
+2996 PPPGTNTPPEETPPTP

-3025 KKIND
+3025 KKINE

-3104 KAGDL
+3104 KAGAL

-3132 NTTKVVY
+3132 NTAKVTYQNKSHVD
-3139 NRNFIS
+3139 
-3145 GTPGTDGTTPPPP
+3145 GTPDT
-3158 GTNTPPEETPPTP
+3158 ETPSTP